1 MKVIDAIPVNDDY
14 VIRCFLKEPE
24 CTDYVEVYADMHYP
38 MNTETFEII
47 RNLSQEEFEPLM
59 RIRNHDGEV
68 KETYVGFD
76 VDRRCPIF
84 MVDVDRE
91 MWDRINKHFYSDP
104 IEEE

>member
-14 VIRCFLKEPE
+14 VIRCFLKEPK
-24 CTDYVEVYADMHYP
+24 CTDYVEVYVDMHYP
-38 MNTETFEII
+38 MNTETLAII
-47 RNLSQEEFEPLM
+47 QDLVEEEFEPLM
-59 RIRNHDGEV
+59 GMTTYGSKV

-76 VDRRCPIF
+76 VDRRCPVF
-84 MVDVDRE
+84 MVDVNRE